1 MTIKEA
7 SALTGL
13 TPDTLRYYERIGLLP
28 YVHRSPSGI
37 RDYDDNAIKWIEFI
51 KCMRSAGLTLETLIE
66 YVTLFKEGDATNE
79 IRKNILIEQ
88 RKLLAQRIEDLKET
102 LRKLDTKIEH
112 YDSLIYPA
120 EAKLRQ
126 I

>member
-28 YVHRSPSGI
+28 YVRRSPSGI
-37 RDYDDNAIKWIEFI
+37 RDYDDNAISWIEFI
-51 KCMRSAGLTLETLIE
+51 KCMRSAGLTLETLVE
-66 YVTLFKEGDATNE
+66 YVTLFKQGDATLDV
-79 IRKNILIEQ
+79 RKNILVKQ
-88 RKLLAQRIEDLKET
+88 RKLLAERIEALRET
-102 LRKLDTKIEH
+102 LHKLDMKIEH

-120 EAKLRQ
+120 EEKLRRL
-126 I
+126 